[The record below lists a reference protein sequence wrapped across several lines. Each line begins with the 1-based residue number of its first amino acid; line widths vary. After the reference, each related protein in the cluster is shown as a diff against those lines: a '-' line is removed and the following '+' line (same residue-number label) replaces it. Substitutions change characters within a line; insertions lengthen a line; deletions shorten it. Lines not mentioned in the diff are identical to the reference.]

1 MTLDTTTILI
11 FIVNLGLSALVG
23 FMTAYFRIGEYKNK
37 VDNLETTLGKNE
49 HAGLRK
55 TVGDLSYKVVACETS
70 LKEREPLAKRKSPIS
85 LTDRGNNLLNQ
96 SGGKEF
102 VDNNFS
108 ELHASVE
115 KMTPKTSYDVQEDS
129 REVVGELKED
139 ERINPLKDYLFK
151 DGSSLDDLFFVMSIY
166 LRDKILKEKG
176 WNVGDI
182 DKYEQSSDKQ

>member
-11 FIVNLGLSALVG
+11 FIFNLGLSALAG
-23 FMTAYFRIGEYKNK
+23 FVTASFRIGEYKNK
-37 VDNLETTLGKNE
+37 VDTLETTLGKDE

-55 TVGDLSYKVVACETS
+55 TVGELSYKMSACETS

-85 LTDRGNNLLNQ
+85 LTDRGNTLLNL
-96 SGGKEF
+96 SGGKKF
-102 VDNNFS
+102 VDDNFS
-108 ELHASVE
+108 ELHKSVE

-129 REVVGELKED
+129 KEVVNGLKED

-151 DGSSLDDLFFVMSIY
+151 DGSSLDDLFFVMGIY

-176 WNVGDI
+176 WDVGDI
-182 DKYEQSSDKQ
+182 DIYEQTNKQ